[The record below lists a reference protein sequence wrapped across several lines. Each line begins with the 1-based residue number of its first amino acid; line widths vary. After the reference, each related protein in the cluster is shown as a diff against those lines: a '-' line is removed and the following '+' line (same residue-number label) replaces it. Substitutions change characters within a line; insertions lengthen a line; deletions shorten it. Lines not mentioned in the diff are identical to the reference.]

1 MTRMCTYNTKLI
13 RFLQRF
19 PVKIDKCHSLRHA
32 CQAGQSPPKHR
43 LDANTGSDTS
53 AALLCRDLPCLLLLL
68 EKYQLRTVL
77 IDSGQ
82 D

>member
-1 MTRMCTYNTKLI
+1 MIGMCTYSMKLI
-13 RFLQRF
+13 RFHQRF

-32 CQAGQSPPKHR
+32 CQSVQSPPNHR
-43 LDANTGSDTS
+43 FDAFTGSDTS

-68 EKYQLRTVL
+68 EKYQLRIVL